1 MNKDERLHL
10 QRMIKE
16 NNVVETTDQIRSLK
30 HSSLIKAEVEKYLT
44 FKKRYT
50 RLYNTNPEQFKQM
63 SRNHCPFL
71 YKNYMNLF
79 ERLVKEELNLQILAL
94 LLATLKRIE
103 DGEINQHE
111 GSYDVGKVLKK
122 LYVDSALRR
131 ESKREK
137 RKKKKQKR
145 RTKKIT
151 WEEFKK
157 LKL

>member
-1 MNKDERLHL
+1 MKIEFFRHSIDEHD
-10 QRMIKE
+10 IE
-16 NNVVETTDQIRSLK
+16 N
-30 HSSLIKAEVEKYLT
+30 
-44 FKKRYT
+44 
-50 RLYNTNPEQFKQM
+50 
-63 SRNHCPFL
+63 
-71 YKNYMNLF
+71 
-79 ERLVKEELNLQILAL
+79 
-94 LLATLKRIE
+94 
-103 DGEINQHE
+103 
-111 GSYDVGKVLKK
+111 VGKVLKK